1 MTTESCSSK
10 NGQNRRTEKGKPP
23 GQLARGFV
31 LKEADYSATIITASL
46 VMVVVSLAK
55 VTVTSNL

>member
-1 MTTESCSSK
+1 MD
-10 NGQNRRTEKGKPP
+10 RTEEQKRENPRANWP
-23 GQLARGFV
+23 GGFV
-31 LKEADYSATIITASL
+31 LREADYSTIITASL